1 MQHTFDKTK
10 KFKRFYEMHNGTV
23 IVIVIVIVIAL
34 FPYVMEMT
42 ETIHST
48 MQGVKLRQIQVPM
61 RLNFSLWR
69 PNPEI

>member
-1 MQHTFDKTK
+1 
-10 KFKRFYEMHNGTV
+10 MHNGTV

-42 ETIHST
+42 ETIQST

-69 PNPEI
+69 PNSEI

>member
-1 MQHTFDKTK
+1 
-10 KFKRFYEMHNGTV
+10 MHNGT
-23 IVIVIVIVIAL
+23 VIVIVIVIAL

-42 ETIHST
+42 ETIYST